1 MLSTDAKKKLR
12 HMVLVGTITSFP
24 LLYLGPV
31 TLESAPVTLAGLAV
45 AGVTAVA
52 AWIAF

>member
-1 MLSTDAKKKLR
+1 MLSTDTKKKLR
-12 HMVLVGTITSFP
+12 HLVLLGTIISFP
-24 LLYLGPV
+24 LLYIGPV
-31 TLESAPVTLAGLAV
+31 TLESASITIVGLAV